1 MLAEVRP
8 TGKSLKSLLCPS
20 LSQHLTADKIQLQ
33 TKYSSLEVFRFL
45 GLQGPYLPGG
55 VMAGVFLS
63 SVLNFQRQLAQK
75 GLPQPHIYMHGHT
88 PMCAHILWILPLQE
102 PPHHIILSS
111 STALF
116 HAQFLSHYPI
126 CSMKTIPKFS

>member
-33 TKYSSLEVFRFL
+33 TKYSSLEVFHFL
-45 GLQGPYLPGG
+45 GLEGSYLPGG

-63 SVLNFQRQLAQK
+63 SVLNFQRPLAQK
-75 GLPQPHIYMHGHT
+75 GLPWPHAWGTHRRVHT
-88 PMCAHILWILPLQE
+88 FLWLLPL
-102 PPHHIILSS
+102 
-111 STALF
+111 
-116 HAQFLSHYPI
+116 
-126 CSMKTIPKFS
+126 